1 MLEDYDDVVGFSPLL
16 KVMMSDTSGADNT
29 LTVLIL
35 LFILIV
41 LVLLLFYLYK
51 RLNHETKGEYT
62 IRRLVY
68 GEGGLRD
75 RVMQGV
81 TVVEARLGD
90 RIRSRTHE
98 EEQAL
103 SRAEDGSSGKEEEG
117 EEDAEQ
123 GHSEN
128 ENKTEEKEEE
138 HQNDSSD
145 DYSSVDLK
153 ERVKQNKGKEEE
165 KKEEEQDEDE
175 VAKDEAAKD
184 GAKGDDSKQEED
196 VKNEERVGLLVDL
209 KTFSGSA
216 IWSEEKTEETNVT
229 AL

>member
-1 MLEDYDDVVGFSPLL
+1 
-16 KVMMSDTSGADNT
+16 MSDTQHTDNT
-29 LTVLIL
+29 STVLIL
-35 LFILIV
+35 FFILIL

-62 IRRLVY
+62 IRQLVF

-75 RVMQGV
+75 RMRQGV
-81 TVVEARLGD
+81 AVVEARLGD
-90 RIRSRTHE
+90 RIRSRNND

-103 SRAEDGSSGKEEEG
+103 SINEDGNSGKEEEG
-117 EEDAEQ
+117 EEDAGE
-123 GHSEN
+123 GHS

-145 DYSSVDLK
+145 DYSSIDLK

-165 KKEEEQDEDE
+165 KKEDEQKEDE
-175 VAKDEAAKD
+175 VVNDE
-184 GAKGDDSKQEED
+184 AKGDNSKQEED